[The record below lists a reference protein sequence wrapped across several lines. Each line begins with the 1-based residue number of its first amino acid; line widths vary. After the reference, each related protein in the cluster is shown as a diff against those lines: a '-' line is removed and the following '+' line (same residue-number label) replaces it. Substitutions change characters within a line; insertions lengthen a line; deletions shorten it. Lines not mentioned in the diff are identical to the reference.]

1 MTTTPTIHATAILVG
16 AKAMLIR
23 GEPGSGKSRLA
34 LRLLET
40 AGRELPF
47 ARLVGDDRV
56 HLENRAGRLIVQ
68 PPKELAGL
76 LEIRGTGIV
85 RVPFEPAAVVG
96 LVVDLDEPADRMPAA
111 ESRKAVLEGVT
122 LPRLAVPRGADPLPL
137 AIAVWAV
144 SAPFDG
150 KQAARYPPSP
160 VGEK

>member
-1 MTTTPTIHATAILVG
+1 MIQSPTIHATAVLVG

-40 AGRELPF
+40 ARRELPF

-56 HLENRAGRLIVQ
+56 YLENRAGRLVVR

-85 RVPFEPAAVVG
+85 RVPFESAAVVG
-96 LVVDLDEPADRMPAA
+96 LIIDLGQPADRMPAA

-122 LPRLAVPRGADPLPL
+122 LPRLAVPPDADPLPL
-137 AIAVWAV
+137 AIEAGLGRFG
-144 SAPFDG
+144 PI
-150 KQAARYPPSP
+150 
-160 VGEK
+160 